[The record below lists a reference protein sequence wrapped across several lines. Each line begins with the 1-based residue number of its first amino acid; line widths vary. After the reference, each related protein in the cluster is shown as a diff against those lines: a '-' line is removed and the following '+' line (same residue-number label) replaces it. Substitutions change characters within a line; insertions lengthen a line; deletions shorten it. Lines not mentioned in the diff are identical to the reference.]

1 MICPFNFLT
10 MSLID
15 KIINFIKSNLQ
26 FFSAIVFFLPLL
38 FKKYLPTLIV
48 KIPFTFS
55 VRSSVGLDFTFIFIT
70 HFV

>member
-26 FFSAIVFFLPLL
+26 VFSATVFFLPLL
-38 FKKYLPTLIV
+38 FKKYLSTLIV
-48 KIPFTFS
+48 KISFTFS
-55 VRSSVGLDFTFIFIT
+55 VRSSVGLDFTF
-70 HFV
+70 